1 MKYHSKNYT
10 GTEHGCIHCDYQYNY
25 ADLVESVGHEYIHKM
40 NADCPDD
47 DPMSLDEYIW
57 YTEEIIEIICERYED
72 IQQSCWDCAEY
83 DDMSQYKAWLE
94 Y

>member
-10 GTEHGCIHCDYQYNY
+10 GTEHGCIHCDYEYNY
-25 ADLVESVGHEYIHKM
+25 ADLVEMVGHEFIMKM
-40 NADCPDD
+40 NAEFPNE
-47 DPMSLDEYIW
+47 DPLPLSEYLDFKD
-57 YTEEIIEIICERYED
+57 EIIEIICERYED

-83 DDMSQYKAWLE
+83 DDMSQYKACKE